1 MGKLRHSTPLT
12 TAAQNYSQVSKNWRH
27 TKSSLIGVFRS
38 FSKLLEGLG
47 RKMLSRSISCDNIL
61 LIKAVLLLSKAIN
74 QLGW

>member
-12 TAAQNYSQVSKNWRH
+12 TTALNYSQVSKNWRH
-27 TKSSLIGVFRS
+27 AKSSLIGVFRS

-74 QLGW
+74 QLEL

>member
-1 MGKLRHSTPLT
+1 MGKLCHSTPFIT
-12 TAAQNYSQVSKNWRH
+12 TAQKYSQVSKNWRH
-27 TKSSLIGVFRS
+27 AKSSLIGVFRS

-74 QLGW
+74 QLEW